1 MRREENRSTRG
12 KTSHSRV
19 ENQQT
24 QPTSDAES
32 GNRTRATSVGGECP
46 HYYTTTALQVAFF
59 NVDSHFLLLTEQLQ
73 AYKQASIK
81 HTQAKEELAVS
92 LLLSFLVVT
101 QFRNNL
107 HEIFPKCY
115 TFQRVS
121 VCLTDTFALA
131 QFTTTFE
138 RASLT
143 GYSFVY
149 FLP

>member
-1 MRREENRSTRG
+1 M
-12 KTSHSRV
+12 SRV

-24 QPTSDAES
+24 QPTHDAES
-32 GNRTRATSVGGECP
+32 GNRTPATLVGGS
-46 HYYTTTALQVAFF
+46 LAFF
-59 NVDSHFLLLTEQLQ
+59 NVDCHLLLLTEQLQ

-81 HTQAKEELAVS
+81 HTQAKEELCGKFAADAIATILRVT
-92 LLLSFLVVT
+92 LLVVT

-121 VCLTDTFALA
+121 VCLTGTFTLA
-131 QFTTTFE
+131 QFTTVFQH
-138 RASLT
+138 ASLT
-143 GYSFVY
+143 GYSFLVY